1 MAERTDH
8 ARSSASSNPV
18 RVRFDRFELDEAN
31 ARLLRDGTAVTL
43 APTPFAVL
51 CALARQPGSL
61 LTTNALLDEVW
72 GHQFVTDSVLR
83 TAISELRT
91 ALDDDARKPR
101 FIETVSRRGYRF
113 IAPPSAIPAAPGV
126 RPNVSRVAV
135 ADVPHFIG
143 RAEPLSRLRRAWD
156 IACSGKRA
164 IVWVAG
170 EPGIGKTTLIEHFV
184 ATLGDVAVARGQCVE
199 HYGAGEPYLPVLE
212 ALSELC
218 RNDSTLVPLLRAVAP
233 TWLLQLPWL
242 STADEREA
250 LRREL
255 AGVSPDR
262 MLREMGEVLD
272 RSGERRPLL
281 LLTEDL
287 HWSDR
292 ATIQL
297 IDYIARRRG
306 GARLMWL
313 ASFRLAEVV
322 ALDHPLN
329 PLRHELR
336 LHDLCEEIALDPFS
350 ESEVADYVAER
361 SPAIATDEAFVRA
374 LHERT
379 DGLPLFVA
387 SVMTEVLTRATQ
399 AGADAAAGS
408 QLAKIAV
415 PLNLAAIIDHY
426 IAKLTSDQRLVL
438 SAAAV
443 CGVEFRISTISGALE
458 RDAAWVGQ
466 TCDELAR
473 EQLWLVA
480 PPAGGDGNAPE
491 LPYSFRHA
499 LFRQVLYERTNP
511 SIRSQLH
518 RKVGTTLEREHA
530 PGAPV
535 AAAELAMHFELGRD
549 PMAAL
554 RYYVEAAEA
563 ALAHLSPRECMSLAE
578 HALSLLGQAPGGT
591 ERDALEI
598 TLATLHGV
606 SATHVHGVS
615 SPEAK
620 SAFQR
625 AYSLLADIPEHP
637 MRGRLL
643 HGFAFVLSLRADY
656 AEALAVAE
664 RAEALSS
671 AANDPVLVLVTCLV
685 HGYVAQLQGRPRAA
699 GTWIERGLVAAEP
712 LEGAPVEIFVADPQV
727 TLLGLLGVN
736 LLHSGVVA
744 QGRARLEQAHARAR
758 LLGWPN
764 TRLAAFWYDALFE
777 VRLGNAER
785 VAALAGEMRALVD
798 ESEVAQGQMAC
809 RWFRGWADARMGQPR
824 DGYRRIRE
832 AYEDN
837 TRLGMRAGGSEV
849 LGYATEALVLAGD
862 WDGAQHELE
871 DALQVANSLGE
882 RVYLPQLL
890 LMQAAIARARGD
902 RAAADAAIRR
912 AIAEARAQEA
922 PWLELMALIELC
934 ECHSAT
940 AKDRRALAALVDELP
955 EALNT
960 AAVVRARALFDR
972 TKST

>member
-1 MAERTDH
+1 MAGPTDH

-31 ARLLRDGTAVTL
+31 ARLLRDGTAVAL

-51 CALARQPGSL
+51 CALVRQPGSL
-61 LTTNALLDEVW
+61 LTTNTLLDEVW

-113 IAPPSAIPAAPGV
+113 IAAARAIAAAPGV
-126 RPNVSRVAV
+126 QLTVSGLATVRT
-135 ADVPHFIG
+135 PYFIG

-164 IVWVAG
+164 FVWIAG
-170 EPGIGKTTLIEHFV
+170 EPGVGKTTLIEQFTASLGEV
-184 ATLGDVAVARGQCVE
+184 ACARGQCVE

-212 ALSELC
+212 ALEELC
-218 RNDSTLVPLLRAVAP
+218 RSDGEVPSLLRAVAP

-242 STADEREA
+242 STTEEREA
-250 LRREL
+250 LQREL
-255 AGVSPDR
+255 AGVSPER
-262 MLREMGEVLD
+262 MLREMGQFLD
-272 RSGERRPLL
+272 RYTERRPLL
-281 LLTEDL
+281 LVTEDL

-297 IDYIARRRG
+297 IDYMARRRG
-306 GARLMWL
+306 SARLMWL

-336 LHDLCEEIALDPFS
+336 LHDLCEEIVLDPFS
-350 ESEVADYVAER
+350 ESEVADYVAKR
-361 SPAIATDEAFVRA
+361 SPGIAIDEAFVRA

-387 SVMTEVLTRATQ
+387 SVMTEVITRAAQ
-399 AGADAAAGS
+399 AGGDAAAGS

-415 PLNLAAIIDHY
+415 PENLAAIIDHY

-443 CGVEFRISTISGALE
+443 CGIEFRINTISGALE
-458 RDAAWVGQ
+458 RDAASVGQ

-473 EQLWLVA
+473 GQLWLVA
-480 PPAGGDGNAPE
+480 PRAEEGCNTEE

-511 SIRSQLH
+511 SLRSQLH
-518 RKVGTTLEREHA
+518 RKVGTTLERERA
-530 PGAPV
+530 TGAPV
-535 AAAELAMHFELGRD
+535 AAAELAMHFEFGRE

-563 ALAHLSPRECMSLAE
+563 SLARLSPRECISLTE
-578 HALSLLGQAPGGT
+578 HALTLLAQAPEGT
-591 ERDALEI
+591 ERDTLEI
-598 TLATLHGV
+598 ALATLRGI
-606 SATHVHGVS
+606 SATHVHGIS

-625 AYSLLADIPEHP
+625 AYSLLADIREHP
-637 MRGRLL
+637 MRRRLL
-643 HGFAFVLSLRADY
+643 HGFGFVLSLRADY

-671 AANDPVLVLVTCLV
+671 ATNDPVLVLVTCTV
-685 HGYVAQLQGRPRAA
+685 HGYVDQLQGRSRAA
-699 GTWIERGLVAAEP
+699 GTWIERGLAAAEL
-712 LEGAPVEIFVADPQV
+712 LELTPVEIFVADPQV
-727 TLLGLLGVN
+727 TLLGLLAIH
-736 LLHSGVVA
+736 LLHSGFVE
-744 QGRARLEQAHARAR
+744 QGRARLERAHARAR
-758 LLGWPN
+758 LRGWPN
-764 TRLAAFWYDALFE
+764 TRLAALWYGALFE
-777 VRLGNAER
+777 VRLGTAER
-785 VAALAGEMRALVD
+785 VAALADEMRALVD
-798 ESEVAQGQMAC
+798 ETDVAQGRNAC
-809 RWFRGWADARMGQPR
+809 RWFRGWADARMGRPR
-824 DGYRRIRE
+824 EGHRRIRE

-837 TRLGMRAGGSEV
+837 TRLGMLAGASEV
-849 LGYATEALVLAGD
+849 LGYAAEALVLAGD
-862 WDGAQHELE
+862 WDGAQHELK
-871 DALQVANSLGE
+871 DALQVANTLGE
-882 RVYLPQLL
+882 RVYLPQLFA
-890 LMQAAIARARGD
+890 MQAAIARACGD

-912 AIAEARAQEA
+912 AIAEARALEA
-922 PWLELMALIELC
+922 PWLELAAVIELC
-934 ECHSAT
+934 DRHSAT
-940 AKDRRALAALVDELP
+940 AKDRRALAVLVDQLP

-960 AAVVRARALFDR
+960 PAAGKTRALLDK
-972 TKST
+972 TQSA